1 MTTQTQT
8 QAQTTVF
15 WGLKTSNSRTI
26 YIDFE
31 VEGIL
36 GVFRG
41 YDPEGQCTLDK
52 VLRHIEQNLNFF
64 NVCPN
69 IWDKVEVFPGWGN
82 GSEWQ
87 EQCHP
92 FLAEG
97 YRLDS
102 AVSWHTQPYGGDW
115 APNAKTRSMEL
126 LNKQGIYGSNKLDS
140 SKGVK
145 LMKKWSIHRSPS
157 LVCYYFP
164 FA

>member
-15 WGLKTSNSRTI
+15 WELKTSTSKTI

-31 VEGIL
+31 VKGIP

-41 YDPEGQCTLDK
+41 YDPEGQCSLSR
-52 VLRHIEQNLNFF
+52 VLPHIEQNVEFLLA
-64 NVCPN
+64 CPN
-69 IWDKVEVFPGWGN
+69 IWDKVKVFAGWG
-82 GSEWQ
+82 GGWEWQ

-102 AVSWHTQPYGGDW
+102 AVAWHTQPYGGDW

-126 LNKQGIYGSNKLDS
+126 LNKQGIYGDKIDS
-140 SKGVK
+140 AKGVK
-145 LMKKWSIHRSPS
+145 LMKKFDLNRSPGMI
-157 LVCYYFP
+157 CYYFP